1 MFTSARLLIEL
12 IWHPISGMERLR
24 NRAPVVVSILAAWIA
39 TIAYAMLVLRL
50 PRRVSAFSLVS
61 QVAPGALWLRDLSS
75 AVTSSLMVVLFI
87 AVIYVPLAILMA
99 NMIEKRGSFSTVL
112 REEFA
117 PALACVLASWAIS
130 VIIGL
135 AVALGLNALADPSTN
150 TVGVLVLLLVIP
162 LPIFAVLTSIAVGT
176 VFRIGWA
183 ASVVTTLVSFVS
195 LFLLPLLVQI
205 ASFVCASPLLLILL
219 FFLLRDQ
226 IGEIMSGQR
235 ARQSF
240 KQSLEAA
247 TLNPADASAHFNL
260 GLLYDQR
267 GEKEKAEAEF
277 RRAVEIDPEDADAH
291 YQLGRIAREQGR
303 LEEAREHF
311 ESVVRS
317 SPQHSQHEIW
327 RETALLYYS
336 ARQYQDALGMLDRFL
351 DARPSDAEGRYW
363 RGLTLAAM
371 GNDDAAEAE
380 MKLCIES
387 VRTAPAY
394 KYRSDRQW
402 LRLAQSFL
410 RERQA

>member
-12 IWHPISGMERLR
+12 IWHPITGMERLR
-24 NRAPVVVSILAAWIA
+24 NRAPVVVSILAAWIG
-39 TIAYAMLVLRL
+39 TIAYRMFVLRL
-50 PRRVSAFSLVS
+50 PGRVSTFSLVS
-61 QVAPGALWLRDLSS
+61 QAAPGVLWLRDLSS

-87 AVIYVPLAILMA
+87 SVIYVPLAILVA

-117 PALACVLASWAIS
+117 PALACILASWAIS
-130 VIIGL
+130 MIIGL
-135 AVALGLNALADPSTN
+135 AIALGLNALADPSTDK
-150 TVGVLVLLLVIP
+150 VEVLVLLLVIP
-162 LPIFAVLTSIAVGT
+162 LPIFAALTSIAVGT
-176 VFRIGWA
+176 VFRAGWA

-226 IGEIMSGQR
+226 IGEIRSGQR

-240 KQSLEAA
+240 KHSLEAA

-260 GLLYDQR
+260 GLLYEQR

-291 YQLGRIAREQGR
+291 YQLGRIAREKGR

-336 ARQYQDALGMLDRFL
+336 ARQYHDALGMLDRFL

>member
-61 QVAPGALWLRDLSS
+61 QVAPGVLWLRDLSS

-117 PALACVLASWAIS
+117 PALACVLASWTIS

-150 TVGVLVLLLVIP
+150 TVGVLVLLLVLP

>member
-24 NRAPVVVSILAAWIA
+24 NRAPVGVSILAAWMA
-39 TIAYAMLVLRL
+39 TIAYAMFVLRL

-61 QVAPGALWLRDLSS
+61 QAAPGVIWLRDLSC

-87 AVIYVPLAILMA
+87 SVIYVPLAILIA
-99 NMIEKRGSFSTVL
+99 NLIEKRGSFSTVL

-135 AVALGLNALADPSTN
+135 AVALGLSALADPSTN
-150 TVGVLVLLLVIP
+150 TVGVLILLLIIP
-162 LPIFAVLTSIAVGT
+162 LPIFAALTSIAVGT

-183 ASVVTTLVSFVS
+183 ASVIATLVSFVS

-226 IGEIMSGQR
+226 IGEIRSGQR

-240 KQSLEAA
+240 KQSLEAS

-260 GLLYDQR
+260 GLLYEQR

-336 ARQYQDALGMLDRFL
+336 ARQYQDALAMLDRFL

>member
-117 PALACVLASWAIS
+117 PALACVLASWTIS

-267 GEKEKAEAEF
+267 GEKEKAESEF

>member
-1 MFTSARLLIEL
+1 MFTSVRLLIEL
-12 IWHPISGMERLR
+12 IWHPMSGMERLR
-24 NRAPVVVSILAAWIA
+24 SRAPVLVSILAAWVA
-39 TIAYAMLVLRL
+39 TIAYTMFVLRL
-50 PRRVSAFSLVS
+50 PRRVSPFSLVS
-61 QVAPGALWLRDLSS
+61 QAAPGVLWLRDLSS

-87 AVIYVPLAILMA
+87 SVIYVPLAVLVA
-99 NMIEKRGSFSTVL
+99 NLIEKRGSFSIIL

-117 PALACVLASWAIS
+117 PAVACILASWAIS

-135 AVALGLNALADPSTN
+135 AIALGLNALIDPSAN
-150 TVGVLVLLLVIP
+150 TVGSLVLLMVIP
-162 LPIFAVLTSIAVGT
+162 LPIFAAFTSVAVGT

-260 GLLYDQR
+260 GLLYEQR

-291 YQLGRIAREQGR
+291 YQLGRIAREEGH

-327 RETALLYYS
+327 REIALLYYS
-336 ARQYQDALGMLDRFL
+336 ARQYQDALAMLDRFL

-371 GNDDAAEAE
+371 GNEDAAATE